1 MFDKIIKETIKQV
14 DSVEKLLNESTP
26 CYKGYLYYCEDCP
39 YRDVKGKCV
48 VEKIMETLQ
57 NEKNM
62 IWYNFICFVYN
73 FIGYRTHI
81 NRDRFHTKQTFCI
94 YNIYYI
100 YYNRIYRYMSYNML
114 Q

>member
-48 VEKIMETLQ
+48 VEKIMETL
-57 NEKNM
+57 
-62 IWYNFICFVYN
+62 
-73 FIGYRTHI
+73 
-81 NRDRFHTKQTFCI
+81 
-94 YNIYYI
+94 
-100 YYNRIYRYMSYNML
+100 
-114 Q
+114 